1 MCVICLIIEISLINT
16 GYDLSDE
23 GFHLG
28 KYKYPQQVK
37 ATLIRDHLYTGII
50 FKLINY
56 NVGTLRLINITLLI
70 ISSTVLGYGIK
81 YYINRV
87 LLKDI
92 SVEIDI
98 KILVCA
104 IILFQIPSLWI
115 ERVPAYNNLASFA
128 NLGIIGLFLLSIS
141 KNKSKLLPFTIGNLM
156 CFTAIVKPPSGI
168 IMAIII
174 MVLFFLNIRKRKFIF
189 SLLLGILFFALIHFI
204 LIENP
209 IIFYNTTKNG
219 LIHYSYFGFTGHSI
233 TERYVNALWGNIL
246 FCLLSNKYDLFFIL
260 FTIFFLLRYKFYKIS
275 IYFFI
280 LSLFYISCKHYSIGD
295 LQGGMGLYW
304 SLWRLYIAQFFVILI
319 FLISIIIK
327 YRKNFVNNWFGKINI
342 TLFLIIFSPLF
353 FAFGTNNLI
362 TFNMNFYTSFF
373 FIGTF
378 LFSIFVFRQA
388 KIYASSFHLS
398 LFIMLMTICPTYAY
412 LHGRIVSDS
421 YTISKASAGNI
432 FNNPKT
438 IESHGKKLKVTD
450 TTNQITNSLRN
461 ELRNHGKELN
471 YLINLS
477 HMYGLNFLCD
487 LPHPIQPWTG
497 NMRNNFT
504 LENIDFDTFKSSAIL
519 YRSNDQLVTKQ
530 LTQLFPELEMT
541 HKIARLLVYKIKE
554 ETYSLTLLLPNN
566 G

>member
-1 MCVICLIIEISLINT
+1 MCVICLVIEISLINT

-28 KYKYPQQVK
+28 KYKFPQQVK
-37 ATLIRDHLYTGII
+37 ATLIRDHLYTGVI
-50 FKLINY
+50 FNLINY

-70 ISSTVLGYGIK
+70 MSSLVLGYGVK

-87 LLKDI
+87 LLHDI

-98 KILVCA
+98 NILVCA

-128 NLGIIGLFLLSIS
+128 NLAIIGLLLLSIS

-156 CFTAIVKPPSGI
+156 CFTAIIKPPSGI
-168 IMAIII
+168 IMAILM
-174 MVLFFLNIRKRKFIF
+174 MVLFFLNIRNRKFIF
-189 SLLLGILFFALIHFI
+189 SLLIGILSLALIHFI
-204 LIENP
+204 FIENP
-209 IIFYNTTKNG
+209 LEFYSTTKNG
-219 LIHYSYFGFTGHSI
+219 FAHYSNFNLTGHSI
-233 TERYVNALWGNIL
+233 IERYVSALWGNIL
-246 FCLLSNKYDLFFIL
+246 FCLLSNKYEFFFIL
-260 FTIFFLLRYKFYKIS
+260 FTIFFSLRYKFYKSS
-275 IYFFI
+275 IYFFV
-280 LSLFYISCKHYSIGD
+280 LSLFYISSKHYSIGD

-304 SLWRLYIAQFFVILI
+304 SLWRLYIAQFFVIII
-319 FLISIIIK
+319 FLISIIFK
-327 YRKNFVNNWFGKINI
+327 YRKNFANNWFDKINI
-342 TLFLIIFSPLF
+342 TLFLIIIFPLF

-378 LFSIFVFRQA
+378 LFSIFVLRRA
-388 KIYASSFHLS
+388 KIYPSSYHLS
-398 LFIMLMTICPTYAY
+398 LFIMLMTISPTYAY

-432 FNNPKT
+432 FNNPET
-438 IESHGKKLKVTD
+438 IDCHGKKLKVTV

-461 ELRNHGKELN
+461 ELKNHGNELN

-504 LENIDFDTFKSSAIL
+504 LENIDSAIFQSSAVL
-519 YRSNDQLVTKQ
+519 YRTNDKQVFDQLSKS
-530 LTQLFPELEMT
+530 FPGWKISHPNSINISYNIKNKEL
-541 HKIARLLVYKIKE
+541 
-554 ETYSLTLLLPNN
+554 SLTLLLPKNE
-566 G
+566 